1 MVLARLANIDGI
13 YKFVSG
19 GTGSVVIAFLAVA
32 TGILLYASYPSIVVN
47 GVGFFTK
54 TVWDARLS
62 GRVVYVNGI
71 QTLSG
76 SSFGILVF
84 VVDTLVSS
92 VIAVLI
98 AIPAG
103 IGTAIFLSQVA
114 PRRVAAPISL
124 LIEMLAGIPSVI
136 YGFWGFLVLGPFLL
150 NNFEPFL
157 ARNFSFIPFLA
168 GPVDSYG
175 LLAGGIIL
183 AIMIVPIIA
192 SISRDMMTRTPKELK
207 EGAKALGATRWEV
220 TGKVVVPFA
229 KTAIIGSIV
238 LGLGRALGETMAIA
252 MLLGAASH
260 QLPMTLYSP
269 ASTITA
275 FMALELPNAIAD
287 PTGMDVAAL
296 MELGI
301 VLLLIT
307 ISVNVAARLIIRQGF
322 ASSSENTVRV

>member
-1 MVLARLANIDGI
+1 MTKSLKADQV

-19 GTGSVVIAFLAVA
+19 TFGGVVVIFLVVA
-32 TGILLYASYPSIVVN
+32 TGILLYASYPSLVVN
-47 GVGFFTK
+47 GVGFFTR
-54 TVWDARLS
+54 TVWDGRVS
-62 GRVVYVNGI
+62 GRIVYVNGV
-71 QTLSG
+71 QTIAG

-92 VIAVLI
+92 AIAVMI

-103 IGTAIFLSQVA
+103 IGTAVFLSQVA
-114 PRRVAAPISL
+114 PRKVAAPISL
-124 LIEMLAGIPSVI
+124 LIETLAGIPSVI

-150 NNFEPFL
+150 NNLEPML
-157 ARNFSFIPFLA
+157 ARNLSFIPFLA
-168 GPVDSYG
+168 GPADSYG

-183 AIMIVPIIA
+183 SIMIVPIIA
-192 SISRDMMTRTPKELK
+192 AISRDMMTRTPKEMRD
-207 EGAKALGATRWEV
+207 GAKALGLTRWEV
-220 TGKVVVPFA
+220 TRKIVLPFA
-229 KTAIIGSIV
+229 KTAIIGSII

-252 MLLGAASH
+252 MLLGAANH
-260 QLPMTLYSP
+260 QLPTSLYSP

-301 VLLLIT
+301 VLLIIT
-307 ISVNVAARLIIRQGF
+307 ISVNIVARLIIRQGF
-322 ASSSENTVRV
+322 ASSAESTVRV